1 MTDPDR
7 AHSERVLTALLLMGV
22 VLTGVA
28 LAREGVHFDNTVAG
42 DRLFMIA
49 FFGGAILGFVGWT
62 RYTGITPA
70 LSLSGPNI
78 QLWLATALVAF
89 VTTASASYVNRRFA
103 TPTERSSTA
112 AIDSIRE
119 GKGTRWHV
127 VVSADDGRLGRYLI
141 TEQTAARLKDAKA
154 VRMRY
159 ARGVLGFDYIAE
171 FEPIKP

>member
-1 MTDPDR
+1 MTDFDR

-28 LAREGVHFDNTVAG
+28 LAREGVHFDNTIAG

-49 FFGGAILGFVGWT
+49 FFGGAIVGFVGWT
-62 RYTGITPA
+62 RYTGATPA
-70 LSLSGPNI
+70 LSLSGPNV
-78 QLWLATALVAF
+78 QLWLATAVVAF
-89 VTTASASYVNRRFA
+89 VSTASASYVNRTFA

-127 VVSADDGRLGRYLI
+127 VVSVDDGRRERYLI
-141 TEQTAARLKDAKA
+141 TEQTALQLKDAKA